1 MKNFVEVMKLSVS
14 EISEK
19 RISRLAIKA
28 DRVRTEVIEKL
39 EKEIDDIY
47 TQLEEQEDAG
57 WRSEFIQSLADDKA
71 FDIGNSVIER
81 MTLLKTLQ
89 QKIMLHKIYVA
100 DTYYKLDENTVK
112 VDNEKY
118 NKIVGLGS

>member
-1 MKNFVEVMKLSVS
+1 MKNFVEVMKLSVN

-19 RISRLAIKA
+19 RINRLAIKA
-28 DRVRTEVIEKL
+28 DRVRTEVIEALK
-39 EKEIDDIY
+39 KEIDDIY

-57 WRSEFIQSLADDKA
+57 WRSEFIQSLADDNN
-71 FDIGNSVIER
+71 FDIGKSVKER
-81 MTLLKTLQ
+81 MRLLKTLQ
-89 QKIMLHKIYVA
+89 QKIMLYRIYNS

-112 VDNEKY
+112 VDNAKY